1 MVYFNCMD
9 SQHMSIKNLWY
20 LVIFKGYTEKSTN
33 GLINPYLFGK
43 RIYSETPGILENT
56 ETDNK
61 NVWILPK
68 YKMFW

>member
-1 MVYFNCMD
+1 MN
-9 SQHMSIKNLWY
+9 IKNLWY
-20 LVIFKGYTEKSTN
+20 LVIFKGYTEKSIT

-43 RIYSETPGILENT
+43 RIYSENSGILENT

-68 YKMFW
+68 YKVFW